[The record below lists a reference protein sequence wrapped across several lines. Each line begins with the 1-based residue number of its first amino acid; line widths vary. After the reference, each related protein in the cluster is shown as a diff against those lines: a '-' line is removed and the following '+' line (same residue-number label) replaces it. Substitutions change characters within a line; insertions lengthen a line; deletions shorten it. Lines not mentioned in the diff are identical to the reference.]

1 MKNLAQKV
9 FGPLNEDFRAVKAL
23 EEQIKKT
30 FEEIDEVELVETPK
44 GAVVPVPVEF
54 KGVSWD
60 EMDDRTKNNWLEGI
74 GALFVKFDPKEN
86 RSESEWKKL
95 AEAIQE
101 AIKRGQVPW
110 ETIDLS
116 QFDLAGEGE
125 SGTRAGKR
133 LKKAL
138 DRMPSQGLK
147 FLDQSFELIKK
158 PSEITE
164 FLDWFIDRFPEE
176 KRTMVRRALKAKVA
190 EL

>member
-1 MKNLAQKV
+1 MKSLVQKV
-9 FGPLNEDFRAVKAL
+9 FGPLNEDLRSIKGLKDKIIKA
-23 EEQIKKT
+23 
-30 FEEIDEVELVETPK
+30 FDAADFVELIETPK
-44 GAVVPVPVEF
+44 GAVVPAPLDF
-54 KGVSWD
+54 KGKSWD
-60 EMDDRTKNNWLEGI
+60 EMNSKTQTSWLEGI
-74 GALFVKFDPKEN
+74 GALFVKFDSKDN
-86 RSESEWKKL
+86 RSESEWEKL

-101 AIKRGQVPW
+101 AIKRGQFPW

-125 SGTRAGKR
+125 SDTRAGKR

-176 KRTMVRRALKAKVA
+176 KKNNGQASPQN
-190 EL
+190 